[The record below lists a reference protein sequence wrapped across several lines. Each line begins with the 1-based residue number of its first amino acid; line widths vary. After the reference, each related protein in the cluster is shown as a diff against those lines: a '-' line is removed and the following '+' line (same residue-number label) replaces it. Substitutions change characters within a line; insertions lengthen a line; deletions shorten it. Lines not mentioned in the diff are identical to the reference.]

1 MAQVAITRTQFQEK
15 LKQLIAKDDRDCEL
29 LVDVYNDV
37 KTCAENSSL
46 VKGLVL
52 QHDPDF
58 FEHVKQG
65 LTDLR
70 EADRPILVIGET
82 SAGKSSFLNLLI
94 GRKVLPELAAP
105 CTHCMCCIKKG
116 RKLEAHVSSFDGSDL
131 FGTEIISADGKSDKE
146 FRDELQEL
154 VNEDNCD
161 EALDRYIEIFVP
173 SSILEDNVYLVD
185 TPGFGENEQ
194 VTKSLMKYLPNA
206 IGIIFILNTTVSIG
220 IAEDRGV
227 LILDEI
233 KQLRE
238 EGKIPSFDP
247 TKILFIGNKWDQIP
261 EEERHD
267 HRLKIIR
274 KMKTVWPKFHE
285 NQFVPLSV
293 IYVLRLQ
300 YTASVQEDYKSAT
313 TDYETVLDRIRQV
326 VEHCC
331 SARSKVH
338 KRLLLSVFKHMKTF
352 VDATVTHILLSVEEK
367 QAKVKRLQGLVK
379 NMVSTYNEG
388 KAKMVTL
395 ADHIQISV
403 VEEFHQYLNNMEN
416 RQHIFPWKKSN
427 MPKGTDYNAVK
438 EKAFVTIRAFIT
450 EAVVSQYLCRK
461 SVRTAGYE
469 RS

>member
-1 MAQVAITRTQFQEK
+1 MAQVAISRTQFQDK
-15 LKQLIAKDDRDCEL
+15 LKLLTAKDDRDCAL

-37 KTCAENSSL
+37 KTCTENSAL
-46 VKGLVL
+46 VKDLVL

-65 LTDLR
+65 ITDLR

-116 RKLEAHVSSFDGSDL
+116 RKLEARVSSFGGSDL
-131 FGTEIISADGKSDKE
+131 FGTKIISADGKSDKE
-146 FRDELQEL
+146 FQDELQEL

-161 EALDRYIEIFVP
+161 EALDRCIEIFVP

-194 VTKSLMKYLPNA
+194 VTKSLVKYLPKA
-206 IGIIFILNTTVSIG
+206 MGIIFILNTTVSIG

-267 HRLKIIR
+267 HRQKIIR

-285 NQFVPLSV
+285 DQFVPLSV
-293 IYVLRLQ
+293 KYVLRWQ
-300 YTASVQEDYKSAT
+300 NTTSIPEDYKSAIK
-313 TDYETVLDRIRQV
+313 DYETVLDRIREI

-352 VDATVTHILLSVEEK
+352 VDATVTHALLSVEEK
-367 QAKVKRLQGLVK
+367 QAKVKSLQGLADE
-379 NMVSTYNEG
+379 MVSIYEKG
-388 KAKMVTL
+388 KANIVTM
-395 ADHIQISV
+395 AVHIQNKV
-403 VEEFHQYLNNMEN
+403 VEDFYQYLNNIEN

-427 MPKGTDYNAVK
+427 MLK
-438 EKAFVTIRAFIT
+438 ELTIMRLKRKLSSPSGPS
-450 EAVVSQYLCRK
+450 SQNLSLKELHCLSK
-461 SVRTAGYE
+461 
-469 RS
+469 